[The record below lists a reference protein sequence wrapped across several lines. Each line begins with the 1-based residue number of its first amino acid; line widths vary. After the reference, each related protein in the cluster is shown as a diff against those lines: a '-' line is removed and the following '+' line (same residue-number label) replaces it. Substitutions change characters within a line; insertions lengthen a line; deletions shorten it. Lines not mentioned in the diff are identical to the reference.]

1 VQSFTVNINF
11 YIRQIVDFIHL
22 DMNIVAIELHYSTAN
37 IRLVGPIL
45 CSKLGYFEMLKT
57 LLIDPIN
64 TRGTVPYMRL
74 MYGITF
80 T

>member
-1 VQSFTVNINF
+1 
-11 YIRQIVDFIHL
+11 
-22 DMNIVAIELHYSTAN
+22 
-37 IRLVGPIL
+37 
-45 CSKLGYFEMLKT
+45 MLKT

-64 TRGTVPYMRL
+64 TRGTIPYMRL